1 MLFRSLFEK
10 IEDDA
15 IDAQIK
21 RLADIKAANEAAE
34 KANAPAAPMKPLIT
48 YDDFSKMDIRTATI
62 LEAERVPK
70 SDKLM
75 KLLVDTGIDK
85 RTVVSGVAK
94 HFTAEEL
101 IGKRV
106 TILANLAP
114 RKLMGIESH
123 GMILMAENFDGALSM
138 IPCEKDFKNGSVIC

>member
-1 MLFRSLFEK
+1 
-10 IEDDA
+10 
-15 IDAQIK
+15 
-21 RLADIKAANEAAE
+21 
-34 KANAPAAPMKPLIT
+34 
-48 YDDFSKMDIRTATI
+48 
-62 LEAERVPK
+62 
-70 SDKLM
+70 M
-75 KLLVDTGIDK
+75 KLLVDTGVDK

-94 HFTAEEL
+94 HFTPEEL

-123 GMILMAENFDGALSM
+123 GMILMAENFDGDLSM